1 MIYLLVVF
9 AKSDKQEE
17 FVEFVAEEI
26 STVSNPDLIK
36 YYFGEESIIFT
47 FESSNNYKTLSK
59 FVSDVFLGMDIV
71 FFLTQYDPN
80 KMLLSLPSKIK
91 KYLFE
96 NVENDDLE
104 NQINESQITSND
116 DNEEMFNEFKK
127 KLELISLEIDDDD
140 QTLIKKDKKL
150 TLNQLLDK
158 INEVGLKNMSEKELS
173 LLNYYSNQF

>member
-26 STVSNPDLIK
+26 STVSNPDFIK

-47 FESSNNYKTLSK
+47 FESLNDYDILSK

-80 KMLLSLPSKIK
+80 KMLLSL
-91 KYLFE
+91 
-96 NVENDDLE
+96 N
-104 NQINESQITSND
+104 
-116 DNEEMFNEFKK
+116 
-127 KLELISLEIDDDD
+127 
-140 QTLIKKDKKL
+140 
-150 TLNQLLDK
+150 
-158 INEVGLKNMSEKELS
+158 VGLKINSKP
-173 LLNYYSNQF
+173 

>member
-71 FFLTQYDPN
+71 FFLTQYNPDE
-80 KMLLSLPSKIK
+80 MLLSLPSNK
-91 KYLFE
+91 
-96 NVENDDLE
+96 
-104 NQINESQITSND
+104 
-116 DNEEMFNEFKK
+116 
-127 KLELISLEIDDDD
+127 
-140 QTLIKKDKKL
+140 
-150 TLNQLLDK
+150 
-158 INEVGLKNMSEKELS
+158 
-173 LLNYYSNQF
+173 

>member
-26 STVSNPDLIK
+26 STVSNPDFIK

-47 FESSNNYKTLSK
+47 FESFNDYEILSK

-80 KMLLSLPSKIK
+80 KML
-91 KYLFE
+91 
-96 NVENDDLE
+96 
-104 NQINESQITSND
+104 
-116 DNEEMFNEFKK
+116 
-127 KLELISLEIDDDD
+127 EIDDNDEA
-140 QTLIKKDKKL
+140 LIKKDKKL

-158 INEVGLKNMSEKELS
+158 INEVGLENMSEKELS